1 MIQKWIGAGCV
12 FLACGVI
19 GFGAA
24 ASLRKEEQLLM
35 QSKRL
40 LEKMES
46 ELSCRATSLPQLCL
60 CAIGC
65 GKQLERL
72 YQSLSETLNDQVF
85 SDASSCMDAVL
96 QREKLPR
103 SVESVHKML
112 GQTLGRF
119 DLKGQLEELTAVK
132 AACQDSID
140 HLRQNMTQR
149 VRSYQTLGLC
159 AGAALAIVFV

>member
-35 QSKRL
+35 QSRRL

-46 ELSCRATSLPQLCL
+46 ELFCRATSLPQLCL
-60 CAIGC
+60 CVDGC
-65 GKQLERL
+65 GKQLERI
-72 YQSLSETLNDQVF
+72 YHSLSECLNEQVF
-85 SDASSCMDAVL
+85 SDASGCMEAVL
-96 QREKLPR
+96 CREKLPQ
-103 SVESVHKML
+103 SVENVHKML
-112 GQTLGRF
+112 GQTLGGY
-119 DLKGQLEELTAVK
+119 DLGGQLEELAAVK
-132 AACQDSID
+132 AACQDAID
-140 HLRQNMTQR
+140 TLRENMTQR

-159 AGAALAIVFV
+159 AGAALAIVLV